1 MGSYL
6 STPPKTESKIPGR
19 VAIVTGATRG
29 IGLATAKQLYELGAT
44 VYLGCRTEEGANKAI
59 AQIRADV
66 TGSEGRLEWLPLDM
80 STIKKAKEAAE
91 EFLRRENQLDIL
103 STRILLVPDRELTFR
118 SWKVHNAAIG
128 DKTFEIND
136 DGIEVTLGT
145 NHFGPFV
152 FTTTVLDL
160 MKQTSAKPGSDVR
173 IVSVASKTHE
183 MLGSDSVHF
192 ADTDELKTT
201 FPSTNPDSWLNRLLR
216 YSRSKLANVLFVS
229 ELQHRLD
236 AEGSNIIAISLH
248 PGTVVTDGAIGSVT
262 SLPVIGSVAGIIAQ
276 YVFADPAVGALNSM
290 FAATNP
296 VVRAE
301 PDKYKGKYLMPVGI
315 ITTPSKPA
323 QDQEL
328 AKRLWDLS
336 EQVVQSRS
344 TA

>member
-59 AQIRADV
+59 EQIRADV

-80 STIKKAKEAAE
+80 STIKQAKEAAE
-91 EFLRRENQLDIL
+91 GFLRRENQLDIL
-103 STRILLVPDRELTFR
+103 VL
-118 SWKVHNAAIG
+118 NAAIG
-128 DKTFEIND
+128 DKKFELND
-136 DGIEVTLGT
+136 DGIEIMLGT

-152 FTTTVLDL
+152 FTTIVLDL

-183 MLGSDSVHF
+183 MLSADSVHF
-192 ADTDELKTT
+192 ADTNELKST
-201 FPSTNPDSWLNRLLR
+201 FPPTNPDSWLNRLFR
-216 YSRSKLANVLFVS
+216 YSRSKIANVLFVN
-229 ELQHRLD
+229 ELQRRLD
-236 AEGSNIIAISLH
+236 EEGSNIIAISLH
-248 PGTVVTDGAIGSVT
+248 PGTVVTDGAMASVT

-301 PDKYKGKYLMPVGI
+301 PDKYKGNYLMPVGN
-315 ITTPSKPA
+315 ITAPSKLA

-344 TA
+344 AA